1 MKEQYIRQVEKELNL
16 SRKAKTEVVRDL
28 NEIFNSAVE
37 HGETEQ
43 QVIERLGTPQ
53 EFANSTA
60 EQFGIDNSVP
70 KKRKWIISSVISLV
84 VAIVAFLIYATAKSG
99 KVPEGAIGQADAMT
113 NIQVNGDFIFDASQI
128 ILLVGIIAFA
138 FATIQIIRAVHN
150 NRRVTMKRFIPGIA
164 ILLILSLTACSA
176 PKTPPKDTGDASN
189 SQSEGII
196 RLDEGEWPVNEY
208 TEGLPVPTGTVA
220 WAMLD
225 TEHGNFSISIAGI
238 DEKGYDNYMELLIQ
252 EGFSVVENV
261 SEKIKGENYVS
272 VGTLL
277 SNGEKGLSISYIP
290 DNLTIYVSFEK

>member
-1 MKEQYIRQVEKELNL
+1 
-16 SRKAKTEVVRDL
+16 
-28 NEIFNSAVE
+28 
-37 HGETEQ
+37 
-43 QVIERLGTPQ
+43 
-53 EFANSTA
+53 
-60 EQFGIDNSVP
+60 
-70 KKRKWIISSVISLV
+70 
-84 VAIVAFLIYATAKSG
+84 
-99 KVPEGAIGQADAMT
+99 
-113 NIQVNGDFIFDASQI
+113 
-128 ILLVGIIAFA
+128 
-138 FATIQIIRAVHN
+138 
-150 NRRVTMKRFIPGIA
+150 MKRFIPGIA

-220 WAMLD
+220 
-225 TEHGNFSISIAGI
+225 GI
-238 DEKGYDNYMELLIQ
+238 DENDYDNYMELLIQ

-290 DNLTIYVSFEK
+290 DNLTIYVSFEIRLVQSK

>member
-1 MKEQYIRQVEKELNL
+1 
-16 SRKAKTEVVRDL
+16 
-28 NEIFNSAVE
+28 
-37 HGETEQ
+37 
-43 QVIERLGTPQ
+43 
-53 EFANSTA
+53 
-60 EQFGIDNSVP
+60 
-70 KKRKWIISSVISLV
+70 
-84 VAIVAFLIYATAKSG
+84 
-99 KVPEGAIGQADAMT
+99 
-113 NIQVNGDFIFDASQI
+113 
-128 ILLVGIIAFA
+128 
-138 FATIQIIRAVHN
+138 
-150 NRRVTMKRFIPGIA
+150 MKRFIPGIA

-208 TEGLPVPTGTVA
+208 TEGLPVPTGTVV

-238 DEKGYDNYMELLIQ
+238 DENDYDNYMELLIQ

-290 DNLTIYVSFEK
+290 DNLTIYVSFEIRLVQSK